1 MLMENGGIEI
11 TRVQLFCTDPDI
23 YSYLPAF
30 FICKCGQRL
39 QYSERYKI
47 PVLLVLSGISQ
58 AGFIAGK
65 VAMPKATE
73 TDAQISD

>member
-1 MLMENGGIEI
+1 MVNAYNTQSGIKFPEI
-11 TRVQLFCTDPDI
+11 D
-23 YSYLPAF
+23 
-30 FICKCGQRL
+30 
-39 QYSERYKI
+39 